1 MNNTYE
7 LVYASDFEEFF
18 YTEDNEPVSE
28 HTPVG
33 VDITINHRGS
43 LDDPPYTE
51 VKFQLFDDIYWNPQ
65 FDKQINERKAV

>member
-1 MNNTYE
+1 MNKTYE

-18 YTEDNEPVSE
+18 YTDNDEPVSE

-43 LDDPPYTE
+43 PGEPPYPE
-51 VKFQLFDDIYWNPQ
+51 VEFKLFDDIYWNPK
-65 FDKQINERKAV
+65 FNKRIDE

>member
-18 YTEDNEPVSE
+18 YTEDDEPVSE

-33 VDITINHRGS
+33 VDITINHKGS
-43 LDDPPYTE
+43 LVVPPYTE
-51 VKFQLFDDIYWNPQ
+51 VKLQLFDESYWNPQ
-65 FDKQINERKAV
+65 FKKNIT